1 MANPGVIVVGAG
13 PAGLALGLSLGR
25 RGRRVYVVERDP
37 AQPTCDPAGAFAAW
51 SRPGVAHHRL
61 PHVLLGR
68 GRRALRQNAPEVLEA
83 MLEER
88 AWENDLAA
96 RLIGGEAQPGDEDL
110 VAVHCRRPF
119 LECVL
124 RRAAESA
131 PGVTVVSGAKVEAL
145 NLRRAGGRVR
155 VAGVRW
161 AGGGMDAD
169 LVIDAGG
176 RASSLRGFL
185 RRAGVSTPDA
195 AQEPCGLIYYSRYFR
210 LRPGADYPRWAGA
223 LGPSGTTDWARFSL
237 FFGDNR
243 TFAIV
248 LGVLA
253 SDRALRGLAREAAFT
268 GAVSRFGSLAPF
280 IDPHLSDPITGVV
293 AFGSL
298 VNVFH
303 PPLQDGRPP
312 VVGLHFLGDS
322 YCHTNPLFAWGLC
335 LALDYGFRLGR
346 IIDEQPDDPEAQAL
360 AFADETEA
368 EAEQCFR
375 AVAEEDRDRTQGW
388 GGKQPS
394 GPWLGRTF
402 AGFVRECAQ
411 PAVTVD
417 PTVARAVLR
426 RAQLLDRPDGMK
438 RRPELIRRIENLQ
451 PELPEAPA
459 GAYPTRPE
467 MVDLLRSAGPP
478 PRAGDPW

>member
-1 MANPGVIVVGAG
+1 M
-13 PAGLALGLSLGR
+13 
-25 RGRRVYVVERDP
+25 
-37 AQPTCDPAGAFAAW
+37 
-51 SRPGVAHHRL
+51 
-61 PHVLLGR
+61 
-68 GRRALRQNAPEVLEA
+68 
-83 MLEER
+83 
-88 AWENDLAA
+88 
-96 RLIGGEAQPGDEDL
+96 
-110 VAVHCRRPF
+110 
-119 LECVL
+119 
-124 RRAAESA
+124 
-131 PGVTVVSGAKVEAL
+131 
-145 NLRRAGGRVR
+145 
-155 VAGVRW
+155 
-161 AGGGMDAD
+161 
-169 LVIDAGG
+169 
-176 RASSLRGFL
+176 
-185 RRAGVSTPDA
+185 
-195 AQEPCGLIYYSRYFR
+195 
-210 LRPGADYPRWAGA
+210 
-223 LGPSGTTDWARFSL
+223 
-237 FFGDNR
+237 
-243 TFAIV
+243 

-253 SDRALRGLAREAAFT
+253 SDRALWGLAREAAFT
-268 GAVSRFGSLAPF
+268 RAVSRFGSLAPF

-346 IIDEQPDDPEAQAL
+346 IIDDQPDDPEAQAL

-368 EAEQCFR
+368 GAEQCFR

-417 PTVARAVLR
+417 PTVARAVLS

-438 RRPELIRRIENLQ
+438 SRPELIRRIQNLQ
-451 PELPEAPA
+451 PDLPKPPA
-459 GAYPTRPE
+459 GAYPTRTE
-467 MVDLLRSAGPP
+467 MVEVLRSAGPP
-478 PRAGDPW
+478 RRAGDPW